1 MRRMNK
7 IKTYK
12 DINNGLYISTH
23 HPPLLGE
30 DVLTTVD
37 VEVIGSPNYK
47 GVKCNGIKVSANG
60 KHNVI
65 ARWQARSDT
74 VQGTTLN
81 EEAVD
86 FLEPFAK
93 WAAADAYCESKKK
106 IKVEPKETIKAK
118 QHIEFLKQVQTNHP
132 HRKII
137 IIEDQAKPHIAKAV
151 SQFVE
156 YQKNKLAIYF
166 LPSYSP
172 ELNPDEHV
180 WAYLKGFKL
189 KAHQT
194 KSIKEFKPLV
204 LSKMR
209 SIQRKKGVV
218 SSFFYGVLF
227 D

>member
-1 MRRMNK
+1 MNK

-60 KHNVI
+60 KHDVI
-65 ARWQARSDT
+65 ARGQARSDT

-118 QHIEFLKQVQTNHP
+118 DDFKT
-132 HRKII
+132 
-137 IIEDQAKPHIAKAV
+137 KP
-151 SQFVE
+151 SF
-156 YQKNKLAIYF
+156 NKFKFKKKFYGK
-166 LPSYSP
+166 
-172 ELNPDEHV
+172 
-180 WAYLKGFKL
+180 KGFKGG
-189 KAHQT
+189 T
-194 KSIKEFKPLV
+194 KHRFV
-204 LSKMR
+204 AN
-209 SIQRKKGVV
+209 RKDNVFRLGTT
-218 SSFFYGVLF
+218 GG
-227 D
+227 